1 MVSSCHLI
9 TSCVCDCPLLQHNI
23 FLSLCH
29 IEIYDWLLCL
39 SFFSVPQELVGM
51 QYELGPKLR
60 MSGILLQALHH
71 VWVNYE
77 SSYGLYAAKL
87 NKSHLVTGEFVSAI
101 IT

>member
-1 MVSSCHLI
+1 M
-9 TSCVCDCPLLQHNI
+9 
-23 FLSLCH
+23 
-29 IEIYDWLLCL
+29 
-39 SFFSVPQELVGM
+39 GM